1 MGAFTITALG
11 GDPPYQIYVCD
22 INQYQCALVT
32 TYENYI
38 PPATTFYAPPLFDT
52 APIILVKVIDRTGCI
67 YSEQH
72 MCITATPTPTVTPTP
87 ATPTP
92 TPSFTPTP
100 SITPSITP
108 TMSLTP
114 TLTPTPTIT
123 PSITPTQTVTPT
135 HTVTPTPTVTSE
147 GPAAYL
153 FIEPYSG
160 SSNIG
165 SYMYSQ
171 GSTFYGFTNGSRPST
186 SAATFQ
192 TDMVSYVN
200 YSGWTNGEFP
210 RLIKGFIRTTDGG
223 FDTYGNPIIA
233 YNFQT
238 VRVPEDTVLSKGW
251 YTWIIPTIMTN
262 NEKQIKIDLG
272 VVNPNVFTS
281 VNMEP
286 TIYDNTFSYSGPTI
300 SHQTYRVYTS
310 YPSKTF
316 ELDNND
322 NLYFR
327 GSLLEP

>member
-1 MGAFTITALG
+1 MGAFTISTLG

-22 INQYQCALVT
+22 IYEITCSLVT
-32 TYENYI
+32 IYENYI
-38 PPATTFYAPPLFDT
+38 PPATTFYAPSQFDT

-72 MCITATPTPTVTPTP
+72 MCVTLTPTPTVTPTP

-100 SITPSITP
+100 SLTPSITP

-114 TLTPTPTIT
+114 TVTATPTIT
-123 PSITPTQTVTPT
+123 PSITPTHTVTPT
-135 HTVTPTPTVTSE
+135 NTVTPTPTVTSE
-147 GPAAYL
+147 GPSAYL

-165 SYMYSQ
+165 SYMYSL
-171 GSTFYGFTNGSRPST
+171 GSSFYGFTNGARPST
-186 SAATFQ
+186 SASTFQ
-192 TDMVSYVN
+192 DDMVKYVN

-210 RLIKGFIRTTDGG
+210 RLIKGVVSTTSGG

-233 YNFQT
+233 YNIQT
-238 VRVPEDTVLSKGW
+238 VVVPEDTILSKAW

-262 NEKQIKIDLG
+262 NQKQTDFDLG
-272 VVNPNVFTS
+272 IVNPNVFTS
-281 VNMEP
+281 IKMEE
-286 TIYDNTFSYSGPTI
+286 TIYNNTFTYSGPTI

-316 ELDNND
+316 ELNNID

-327 GSLLEP
+327 GSVLEP

>member
-1 MGAFTITALG
+1 MGTFTISTLG

-22 INQYQCALVT
+22 IYEITCSLVT
-32 TYENYI
+32 IYENYI
-38 PPATTFYAPPLFDT
+38 PPATTFYAPSQFDT

-72 MCITATPTPTVTPTP
+72 MCVTLTPTPTVTPTP

-100 SITPSITP
+100 SLTPSITP
-108 TMSLTP
+108 TISQTP

-135 HTVTPTPTVTSE
+135 RTVTPTPTVTSE

-160 SSNIG
+160 SSSIG
-165 SYMYSQ
+165 SYMYGQ
-171 GSTFYGFTNGSRPST
+171 GSTFYGFTNGSRPSI
-186 SAATFQ
+186 SASTFQ

-210 RLIKGFIRTTDGG
+210 RLIKGFIRIIDGG
-223 FDTYGNPIIA
+223 FDSYGNPIIA

-251 YTWIIPTIMTN
+251 YTWIIPTRLTN

-316 ELDNND
+316 ELNNND